1 MWIPSARSLLS
12 AVASSN
18 LTVSAYADQRLGTLK
33 GEDEAATSKRV
44 RLKIGRPGRR
54 QHDIF
59 MIIVI
64 VINYYDYFS

>member
-1 MWIPSARSLLS
+1 M
-12 AVASSN
+12 ASSN

-54 QHDIF
+54 QHDI
-59 MIIVI
+59 IVI
-64 VINYYDYFS
+64 VIISINYYYYFS